1 MTHKRDGKER
11 NSSCEKKQCLRVR
24 GTLIFVQC
32 DIAWSG
38 RAWHYVVNM
47 VWYGWFGMVEYVV
60 VRYGWLSCDERP
72 PGPQSSAC
80 VGIDSVPHCK

>member
-1 MTHKRDGKER
+1 MTHKRNGKER
-11 NSSCEKKQCLRVR
+11 NSSCEKKQGGRS
-24 GTLIFVQC
+24 TLIFVQC
-32 DIAWSG
+32 DIAG
-38 RAWHYVVNM
+38 VEGHGIM
-47 VWYGWFGMVEYVV
+47 WYGWFGMVEYVV